1 MFNFSKKSI
10 EIGQDI
16 HIMGVNSENNYPIDF
31 EDLDMGPDFP
41 TGASTFE
48 LSEIEAYKINVNRSM
63 E

>member
-1 MFNFSKKSI
+1 
-10 EIGQDI
+10 
-16 HIMGVNSENNYPIDF
+16 MGVNSENNYPIDF

-63 E
+63 EWLYFFYVEFE